1 MSKLLQG
8 RLPFAPDG
16 DSVDGSTFNRTVRLL
31 ELSLD
36 SFDPD
41 ATPQFTTENRD
52 VLKFDAGSLI
62 WNPSVGQLQYF
73 DGTEW
78 RVISA
83 SSLAKENPL
92 QAEGKVGSVQVLTNG
107 DVVVAVTG

>member
-8 RLPFAPDG
+8 RLPFVTG
-16 DSVDGSTFNRTVRLL
+16 NQSVDGATFNRAVRLL
-31 ELSLD
+31 EISLGA
-36 SFDPD
+36 FDPD
-41 ATPQFTTENRD
+41 ATPQFTSLERD

-83 SSLAKENPL
+83 RSLAEENPL